1 MSKGQ
6 ATISGLVSVV
16 TASHNSASSIERCVR
31 SVRTQTC
38 KPLQHIVVD
47 DGSSDGT
54 LELLAELAQEMPYLT
69 VIRQPNRGAGPARN
83 AGIEAARGRYVA
95 FLDSDDAWLE
105 SKLEHQISF
114 MEEQG
119 GAFTYGD
126 YAIVDGGN
134 GKSIGRFVTPARVDY
149 DHLLTRCPIGCSTAA
164 YNQDILGKQYMPAIR
179 RGQDWAL
186 WLALTRRGD
195 AARKYPGCNVIY
207 YKTRGS
213 LSKKK
218 IAKAIDMYR
227 IYTVEEKIG
236 RFFSAYLLARH
247 AVNVMARKPIVEKL

>member
-1 MSKGQ
+1 M
-6 ATISGLVSVV
+6 
-16 TASHNSASSIERCVR
+16 
-31 SVRTQTC
+31 
-38 KPLQHIVVD
+38 PLEHIVVD
-47 DGSSDGT
+47 DGSTDRT
-54 LELLAELAQEMPYLT
+54 VELLAELAREFPLLT
-69 VIRQPNRGAGPARN
+69 VIKQQNRGAGPARN
-83 AGIEAARGRYVA
+83 AGIEAAKGRYVA

-119 GAFTYGD
+119 AAFTYGD
-126 YAIVDGGN
+126 YSIVDDGN
-134 GKSIGRFVTPARVDY
+134 GQSIGRFVTPARVDY

-164 YNQDILGKQYMPAIR
+164 YNQDLLGKRYMPAIR

-195 AARKYPGCNVIY
+195 EARKYPGCDVIY
-207 YKTRGS
+207 YKRRGS
-213 LSKKK
+213 LSKRKF
-218 IAKAIDMYR
+218 AKAIDMYR

-247 AVNVMARKPIVEKL
+247 AVNVMVKKP